1 MGSKNLKIILADMA
15 GLTGKYFLNMV
26 TCVTFSSMTYFS
38 IFWQVKDTAGSNHK
52 AVKHKKKRVKVRQTN
67 DNLRNCSKLW
77 PKKIKQVQKVKLKSS
92 N

>member
-1 MGSKNLKIILADMA
+1 MGSKNIKLILADMA
-15 GLTGKYFLNMV
+15 GLTGKYFLNLV

-38 IFWQVKDTAGSNHK
+38 ILWQVKDTAGSNHK
-52 AVKHKKKRVKVRQTN
+52 AVKHKKRVKVRQSN
-67 DNLRNCSKLW
+67 DNLRNCSILW